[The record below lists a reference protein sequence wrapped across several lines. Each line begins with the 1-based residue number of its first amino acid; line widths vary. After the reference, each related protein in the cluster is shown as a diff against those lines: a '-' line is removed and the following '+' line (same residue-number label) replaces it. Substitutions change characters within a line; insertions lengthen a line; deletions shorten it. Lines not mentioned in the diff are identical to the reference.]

1 MNLRLSDREKL
12 IVKLVAAGHT
22 AAEIGY
28 ALKLSPKTVETY
40 RSRVMSKLDLRS
52 RRELV
57 SYALVNGILSADNVN
72 ETNSLPL
79 QQPN

>member
-1 MNLRLSDREKL
+1 
-12 IVKLVAAGHT
+12 
-22 AAEIGY
+22 
-28 ALKLSPKTVETY
+28 
-40 RSRVMSKLDLRS
+40 LDLRS

>member
-1 MNLRLSDREKL
+1 MNLRLSDREEL

-22 AAEIGY
+22 AAEIGC

-40 RSRVMSKLDLRS
+40 RSRVMRKLDLIS

-57 SYALVNGILSADNVN
+57 SYALVNGILSADNIN

>member
-1 MNLRLSDREKL
+1 VSPRLSNRERVIL
-12 IVKLVAAGHT
+12 KLVAAGHT
-22 AAEIGY
+22 SVEIGC

-40 RSRVMSKLDLRS
+40 RSRLMRKLDLSS

>member
-12 IVKLVAAGHT
+12 IVKLAAAGHT
-22 AAEIGY
+22 AAEIGC
-28 ALKLSPKTVETY
+28 ALKLSAKTVETY
-40 RSRVMSKLDLRS
+40 RSRMMKKLDLRS
-52 RRELV
+52 RHELV

-72 ETNSLPL
+72 ETNPLLL